1 MLKILAKITGNIL
14 ILPFYHL
21 VDDQAPA
28 FVKSL
33 YKPRTIAQFN
43 SDLDF
48 FLKHYKPI
56 DLEAVIQYN
65 QGKITL
71 EKPSFHLTFDDGL
84 SNFYHII
91 APILKERNIPAT
103 VFLNTDFVDNKDLF
117 YRYKE
122 VLFGKG
128 KKEKQEN
135 RKTPKNQ
142 STSIQEANVLSFLA
156 DKKPYLSL
164 EQIKELQQEGF
175 TFGAHSLN
183 HPLYSNSNFEE
194 QIRQTEES
202 IQWIDKFLNEK
213 HKAFSFP
220 FHDIGVSKQ
229 FFIEIKDKVA
239 ITFGTSAIN
248 LDEIKTNLQRLD
260 MEKSGSYPYGF
271 LLIKHLKF
279 LLKKLFN
286 KHIIYRT

>member
-1 MLKILAKITGNIL
+1 MLKILTKITGNIL

-21 VDDQAPA
+21 VDNEAPA

-33 YKPRTIAQFN
+33 YKPRTIVQFN

-48 FLKHYKPI
+48 FLKHYTPI
-56 DLEAVIQYN
+56 NLEEVIQFN

-84 SNFYHII
+84 SNFYHVV
-91 APILKERNIPAT
+91 APILKKRNIPAT

-122 VLFGKG
+122 VLFGEV
-128 KKEKQEN
+128 KKRKQV
-135 RKTPKNQ
+135 PKEVQKNKN
-142 STSIQEANVLSFLA
+142 TSIQEAHVRSFLA

-175 TFGAHSLN
+175 TFGAHSVN
-183 HPLYSNSNFEE
+183 HPLYANISLKE
-194 QIRQTEES
+194 QIRQTLES
-202 IQWIDKFLNEK
+202 NQWIDRNLKEK

-239 ITFGTSAIN
+239 ITFGSSAIN

-260 MEKSGSYPYGF
+260 MEKSGEYPCLF
-271 LLIKHLKF
+271 LFKKQVFF
-279 LLKKLFN
+279 LLKKMLN
-286 KHIIYRT
+286 RHIISRK

>member
-1 MLKILAKITGNIL
+1 MLKILTKITGNIL

-21 VDDQAPA
+21 VDNEAPA

-33 YKPRTIAQFN
+33 YKPRTIVQFN

-48 FLKHYKPI
+48 FLKHYTPI
-56 DLEAVIQYN
+56 NLEEVIQFN

-84 SNFYHII
+84 SNFYHVV
-91 APILKERNIPAT
+91 APILKKRNIPAT

-122 VLFGKG
+122 VLFGEV
-128 KKEKQEN
+128 KKRKQV
-135 RKTPKNQ
+135 PKEVQKNKN
-142 STSIQEANVLSFLA
+142 TSIQEAHVRSFLA

-175 TFGAHSLN
+175 TFGAHSVN
-183 HPLYSNSNFEE
+183 HPLYANISLKE
-194 QIRQTEES
+194 QIRQTLES
-202 IQWIDKFLNEK
+202 IQWIDRNLKEK

-239 ITFGTSAIN
+239 ITFGSSAIN

-260 MEKSGSYPYGF
+260 MEKSGEYPCLF
-271 LLIKHLKF
+271 LFKKQVFF
-279 LLKKLFN
+279 LLKKMLN
-286 KHIIYRT
+286 RHIISRK